1 MKAGHFNGILCLEAN
16 PFTYQEVIRL
26 KSKRTKLFLCTLC
39 AAFLASSFAVLPAKA
54 ATAFD
59 PHYYFEK
66 YPDVSNVTGFD
77 PQALFN
83 HYQTSGMNEGRFP
96 NMQAEWRD
104 AAGIVDTTE
113 DRTAFL
119 MQIPASA
126 VDPENADSDLDKFD
140 PVFYYNTYPDV
151 AEVIGNDPVALLQH
165 YFAYGYSEG
174 RLPFYGAEP
183 CTEVQ
188 TSF

>member
-1 MKAGHFNGILCLEAN
+1 MLCCNQEQKLYIYYGGGKMKF
-16 PFTYQEVIRL
+16 
-26 KSKRTKLFLCTLC
+26 KKTKTLLCTLC
-39 AAFLASSFAVLPAKA
+39 AVFAASAFAAIPARA
-54 ATAFD
+54 ETAFD
-59 PHYYFEK
+59 PHYYYQK
-66 YPDVSNVTGFD
+66 YPDVANVTGFD

-83 HYQTSGMNEGRFP
+83 HYEQFGMEEGRFP

-104 AAGIVDTTE
+104 AAGIVDSEE

-119 MQIPASA
+119 MTNYPS
-126 VDPENADSDLDKFD
+126 DPDNAQSDLPKLD
-140 PVFYYNTYPDV
+140 PVYYYNTYPDV
-151 AEVIGNDPVALLQH
+151 AEVVGKDPVALLNH

-188 TSF
+188 TSY